1 MGTPTHFLNTP
12 DLKLKGSFVIR
23 EKRFQNLNSW
33 SVTRRHSLINIEIKQ
48 MIFHQ
53 VHCFQLAELVIAVA
67 DLD

>member
-33 SVTRRHSLINIEIKQ
+33 SVTRRHSLINIKQ
-48 MIFHQ
+48 MVLEQ
-53 VHCFQLAELVIAVA
+53 VKRFQFAELLIVVA
-67 DLD
+67 DLY